1 MLLLATSQGK
11 LMTRGGIISD
21 RLYENKIRDREL
33 LVRCQLIQDCV
44 NHSSR
49 KHYLSGQKD
58 YYYLEEKGK
67 YRLYNSSTDGKW
79 NKYGEKIS

>member
-1 MLLLATSQGK
+1 MIKQSKEEHPNIKDNT
-11 LMTRGGIISD
+11 
-21 RLYENKIRDREL
+21 
-33 LVRCQLIQDCV
+33 VRCQLIQDCV
-44 NHSSR
+44 NHNSR

-67 YRLYNSSTDGKW
+67 YRLYHPSNDGKW